1 MSHIIIKNIDVSKIH
16 VKECINKYR
25 IYYND
30 LYSIIGLSIH
40 CNGEILDEKDNFK
53 LYLDDKSYDLI
64 LKIQNE
70 LKKKIK
76 GYHDF
81 INYDDNGNYLYFSK
95 NYYTNSK
102 LNNDIK
108 DLYLNIKYINKNNY
122 NTIIHII

>member
-1 MSHIIIKNIDVSKIH
+1 MSHIIIKNIDFTKIH
-16 VKECINKYR
+16 VKKCVNKYR

-30 LYSIIGLSIH
+30 LYSIIGLPIH
-40 CNGEILDEKDNFK
+40 CKGEVVDEKDNFK
-53 LYLDDKSYDLI
+53 FYLDDKSYNLI
-64 LKIQNE
+64 FKIQND
-70 LKKKIK
+70 LKNKIK
-76 GYHDF
+76 EYRDF
-81 INYDDNGNYLYFSK
+81 INCDDNGNYLFFSN

>member
-25 IYYND
+25 MYYND
-30 LYSIIGLSIH
+30 LYSIIGLPIH
-40 CNGEILDEKDNFK
+40 CNGEVIDEKDNFK

-102 LNNDIK
+102 LNSDIK

>member
-1 MSHIIIKNIDVSKIH
+1 M
-16 VKECINKYR
+16 E
-25 IYYND
+25 
-30 LYSIIGLSIH
+30 
-40 CNGEILDEKDNFK
+40 K

>member
-25 IYYND
+25 MYYND
-30 LYSIIGLSIH
+30 LYSIIGLPIH
-40 CNGEILDEKDNFK
+40 CNGEVIDEKDNFK

-102 LNNDIK
+102 LNSDIK

-122 NTIIHII
+122 NTIIHI